1 MKYCIEIHPKG
12 NMMSKHTLTLS
23 ELLKYDD
30 IVIQCHDNPDADALA
45 SGFALR
51 WFFEKKGKEAR
62 FIYRGS
68 KKIRKSNLVIMVNE
82 LEIPVCYEPNYSHK
96 PELLI
101 TVDSQY
107 GQRNITMTP
116 AETIAVID
124 HHQVTEKLPALSEV
138 RSNMGSCATI
148 IWDMI
153 REEGLDISQEPNLQT
168 ALYYGLYSDT
178 NRFAELSN
186 PLDRDMVESL
196 RIRESVVKLMN
207 NSNISMAELEITG
220 RAIIGYDY
228 FDSDKCMI
236 LQAEPCDPNI
246 LGVISDFSLETENVD
261 VCVAY
266 YVTPEEVKFSVRSCV
281 REVHANELA
290 GFIAENIGGGG
301 GHMYKA
307 GGVIH
312 PEKLPEHDPD
322 DLKKNVSSLI
332 KERLLAYYDRYEII
346 YASTQEADITG
357 MRRYGKIPVEMGCV
371 RLTDMYP
378 VGSLVDVRTMEGD
391 IQVKIEE
398 DTYLMIGI
406 EGEVYPIDRK
416 KMERSYRF
424 LDHPYTH
431 EFEYEPS
438 IKLTLG
444 GERKAVIPYAKAVIS
459 TGQSYIYARPVDK
472 YIKVF
477 TKWDEENY
485 YSGEP
490 GDYLA
495 VREEDLTDIYRIRKD
510 LFPRLYKE
518 EPLN

>member
-1 MKYCIEIHPKG
+1 MHRNAKKTLMGRI
-12 NMMSKHTLTLS
+12 MSKHTLTLND
-23 ELLKYDD
+23 LLKYDD

-45 SGFALR
+45 SGFALQ
-51 WFFEKKGKEAR
+51 WFFHKKGKDAR

-68 KKIRKSNLVIMVNE
+68 KKIRKSNLVIMLNE
-82 LEIPVCYEPNYSHK
+82 LEIPISYEPDYSHK

-107 GQRNITMTP
+107 GQKNITPTP
-116 AETIAVID
+116 ADTIAVID

-153 REEGLDISQEPNLQT
+153 RDAGEDISQESNLQT

-178 NRFAELSN
+178 NRLAEVSN
-186 PLDRDMVESL
+186 PLDRDMIDSL
-196 RIRESVVKLMN
+196 KYRESVVKMMN

-220 RAIIGYDY
+220 RAIIGYEY
-228 FDSDKCMI
+228 IDSEKCMI
-236 LQAEPCDPNI
+236 LHAEPCDPNI

-266 YVTPEEVKFSVRSCV
+266 YVTPEEVKFSVRSCI

-301 GHMYKA
+301 GHIYKA

-312 PEKLPEHDPD
+312 PEKLPVNESEDTETH
-322 DLKKNVSSLI
+322 VSRLI
-332 KERLLAYYDRYEII
+332 KDRLLEYYDRYEII
-346 YASTQEADITG
+346 YASTEEADITG
-357 MRRYGKIPVEMGCV
+357 MLRYGKIPVEVGTV
-371 RLTDMYP
+371 KLSDVYP
-378 VGSLVDVRTMEGD
+378 VGSVVDVRTTEAD
-391 IQVKIEE
+391 LHVTVEE
-398 DTYLMIGI
+398 DSYLMIGT
-406 EGEVYPIDRK
+406 EGEVYPIDK
-416 KMERSYRF
+416 NKMERSYQF
-424 LDHPYTH
+424 VDHPYVH
-431 EFEYEPS
+431 EFEYEPT
-438 IKLTLG
+438 IKLKG
-444 GERKAVIPYAKAVIS
+444 GDERKLVVPYAKAVVP
-459 TGQSYIYARPVDK
+459 TGKSFIYARPVDK

-485 YSGEP
+485 FSGNP

-495 VREEDLTDIYRIRKD
+495 VREEDHTDIYIIKKD
-510 LFPRLYKE
+510 LFPKLYAE
-518 EPLN
+518 APLE

>member
-1 MKYCIEIHPKG
+1 
-12 NMMSKHTLTLS
+12 MSKHTLTLS

-45 SGFALR
+45 SGFALQ
-51 WFFEKKGKEAR
+51 WFFRKKGKDAR

-82 LEIPVCYEPNYSHK
+82 LGIPVNYEPDYAHK

-107 GQRNITMTP
+107 GQRNITTTP
-116 AETIAVID
+116 AETVAVID
-124 HHQVTEKLPALSEV
+124 HHQVSDKLPHLSEV
-138 RSNMGSCATI
+138 RSNMGSCSTI

-153 REEGLDISQEPNLQT
+153 RDEKEDISQDMNLQT

-178 NRFAELSN
+178 NRLAELSN
-186 PLDRDMVESL
+186 PLDRDMIEALS
-196 RIRESVVKLMN
+196 IRESVVKLMN
-207 NSNISMAELEITG
+207 NSNISLAELEITG
-220 RAIIGYDY
+220 HAIIGYEY
-228 FDSDKCMI
+228 IESDKCMI

-312 PEKLPEHDPD
+312 PEKLPGLGSEDPEAY
-322 DLKKNVSSLI
+322 VSRFVR
-332 KERLLAYYDRYEII
+332 ERLHAYYDRYEII
-346 YASTQEADITG
+346 YASTEEADITG
-357 MRRYGKIPVEMGCV
+357 MRRYGKIPVEMGTV
-371 RLTDMYP
+371 KLTDMYP
-378 VGSLVDVRTMEGD
+378 VGSLVDIRTMEGD

-416 KMERSYRF
+416 KMERTYKF
-424 LDHPYTH
+424 LDHPYSH

-438 IKLTLG
+438 IKLTQG

-459 TGQSYIYARPVDK
+459 TGQSFIYARPVDK

-485 YSGEP
+485 YAGEP

-495 VREEDLTDIYRIRKD
+495 VREEDLSDIYRIQKD

-518 EPLN
+518 EPLK